1 MGYYEDGVKRTL
13 TDEQI
18 AIFRHS
24 ELQQLKRKLEKEDA
38 MANEAPTDSAGD
50 GFEASSGP
58 NASALSPNSRV
69 GKKKKKKKGK
79 ARLPP
84 EPKPDLRKRTWDI
97 VEKGLD
103 SLDYD

>member
-1 MGYYEDGVKRTL
+1 MKR
-13 TDEQI
+13 
-18 AIFRHS
+18 R
-24 ELQQLKRKLEKEDA
+24 LEKEDA
-38 MANEAPTDSAGD
+38 TADGMPTELMGD
-50 GFEASSGP
+50 GSASSPGL
-58 NASALSPNSRV
+58 NISALSTNSRV

-79 ARLPP
+79 GRLPP